1 MEGLLS
7 PPTETPTAC
16 QKECTSQQQTLVACV
31 ETIRASRQ
39 SVSSASSQTSAS
51 SDGDDEPQDSTSGM
65 SNSTPQCLPGAVAA
79 WTRCCEEANV
89 REREREGA
97 AAEG

>member
-1 MEGLLS
+1 M
-7 PPTETPTAC
+7 
-16 QKECTSQQQTLVACV
+16 
-31 ETIRASRQ
+31 
-39 SVSSASSQTSAS
+39 SSASSQTSAP